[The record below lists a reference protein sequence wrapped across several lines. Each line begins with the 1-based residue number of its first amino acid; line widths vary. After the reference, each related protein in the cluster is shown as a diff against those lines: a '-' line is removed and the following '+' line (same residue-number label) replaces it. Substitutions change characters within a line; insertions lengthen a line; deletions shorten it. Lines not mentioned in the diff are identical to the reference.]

1 MQPLRLRRSSARVFF
16 ILLYRGGIIK
26 RKKERKKKERVN
38 RSACYFYYCL
48 LLCKIINVLLA
59 RSIGQC
65 GTFWF
70 RCVFIGWH
78 GPQWK
83 RQRELIATSAPVKA
97 VLFFFL
103 APALILAL
111 FEEKKK
117 ENYLFFTYLV
127 MRVSDF
133 PSSLSHPYEGRGVSL
148 AFSRR
153 LCSTLWHTQQQTTT
167 TQKKGRER

>member
-1 MQPLRLRRSSARVFF
+1 MYSCLLMQPLRLRRSTARVFF

-26 RKKERKKKERVN
+26 RKQERKKKERVN
-38 RSACYFYYCL
+38 RSACYFYCCL

-83 RQRELIATSAPVKA
+83 RQRELIAISAPVKA

-111 FEEKKK
+111 FEEKKRK
-117 ENYLFFTYLV
+117 LPFLYLSRHACLWFSFFPIAPV
-127 MRVSDF
+127 WGGGGFVSF
-133 PSSLSHPYEGRGVSL
+133 L
-148 AFSRR
+148 AAAV
-153 LCSTLWHTQQQTTT
+153 
-167 TQKKGRER
+167 